1 MPAPPLVYAF
11 LGGLGSGAVVGA
23 LLYRVMVPPTILQ
36 PDPDESD
43 YEDDDEDEQDGE
55 PPAPA
60 VGQSGYRD
68 FGVLHAPFKMV
79 LCVNQSLAMGKGKL
93 RSPRRRCIS
102 SGCLIGYNRG
112 LAWAP
117 QAK

>member
-93 RSPRRRCIS
+93 RSPPVAS
-102 SGCLIGYNRG
+102 YLPGV
-112 LAWAP
+112 
-117 QAK
+117 